1 MMYDLFKNG
10 TSVFFHLLNKLLG
23 GRLPPFG
30 CACVVVEKD
39 GKFLAIELPHE
50 RTTFSGG
57 FMSWSEKPRQSAE
70 REGYEETG
78 FALRATELIG
88 VYSHA
93 SANMTQ
99 MSNVCFASMAEIV
112 EGELQQN
119 VEGTPCWLSEAELR
133 TRLAPITITILDD
146 YLCLCSHNQS
156 TVSSVVNK
164 KEPLA
169 SVFFAGGLK
178 RMLSLLR
185 VRRDAEN
192 ASEQLYSL
200 KRCSCST

>member
-1 MMYDLFKNG
+1 MLYDLFKSG

-30 CACVVVEKD
+30 SACAVVEKD

-50 RTTFSGG
+50 RTTFPGG

-78 FALRATELIG
+78 FALRATKLIG

-93 SANMTQ
+93 SATMTQ
-99 MSNVCFASMAEIV
+99 MSNVCFAFMAEIV
-112 EGELQQN
+112 EGELHQN

-133 TRLAPITITILDD
+133 TRLASITITILDD
-146 YLCLCSHNQS
+146 YLCLRQPQS
-156 TVSSVVNK
+156 K
-164 KEPLA
+164 HR
-169 SVFFAGGLK
+169 FFHRQQKG
-178 RMLSLLR
+178 
-185 VRRDAEN
+185 
-192 ASEQLYSL
+192 ASEQKKQHLNI
-200 KRCSCST
+200 